1 MPDSLPVSFPSC
13 YPVWQHV
20 RSADPHMA
28 AIRHIRRTCINE
40 PEREA
45 RLIGS
50 VFHQMQ
56 SQMLSASREARHE
69 DTAR

>member
-1 MPDSLPVSFPSC
+1 MPDSLPVSFPCC
-13 YPVWQHV
+13 YPVWHHV

-28 AIRHIRRTCINE
+28 AIRHIRRTCIDE
-40 PEREA
+40 PELEA

-56 SQMLSASREARHE
+56 SQMLSGSREVRH
-69 DTAR
+69 A